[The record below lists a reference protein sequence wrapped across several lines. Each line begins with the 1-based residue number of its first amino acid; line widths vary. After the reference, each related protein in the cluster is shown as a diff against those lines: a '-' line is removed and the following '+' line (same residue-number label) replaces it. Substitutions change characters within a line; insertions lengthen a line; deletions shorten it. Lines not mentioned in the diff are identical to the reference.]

1 MPLSSASPVRMLL
14 VGVHGGALQLA
25 AEMAR
30 ANGAQVEV
38 ADGLPA
44 ALDRLKAGGGN
55 AAMVDVCLDVPMF
68 IEQLRAAKMTVP
80 VIACGIDAPAPAAVA
95 AIRAGA
101 CDYVP
106 LPPEREL
113 IAAVIALAAD
123 RLSRAIEVGALVGHT
138 MADVERELIL
148 HTLDRCRGNRTSAS
162 TILGISVRTMRNK
175 LRTFIEA
182 GIPVSPP
189 SL

>member
-1 MPLSSASPVRMLL
+1 MDLDSGPVRMLL
-14 VGVHGGALQLA
+14 VGPEGGELQLA

-30 ANGAQVEV
+30 ENGTHVEV
-38 ADGLPA
+38 AHDLPA
-44 ALDRLKAGGGN
+44 ALARLGAGVDN
-55 AAMVDVCLDVPMF
+55 AAMVDVRLDVPQF
-68 IEQLRAAKMTVP
+68 IEQLRARRLAVP

-113 IAAVIALAAD
+113 IAAAIALAAA
-123 RLSRAIEVGALVGHT
+123 RLSRAIEVSALVGHT

-148 HTLDRCRGNRTSAS
+148 HTLDRCHGNRTSAS

-189 SL
+189 AL